1 MVAIS
6 SVLGEGSGRRQPGL
20 APWLFVAIL
29 LSVSAPRLTAQ
40 DGTDKPPGEPQIT
53 SVSPVGA
60 RQAATV
66 QAEVRGRALQ
76 GAYGVWFDTE
86 GLHAEVE
93 GIGEIEFEAAKDYDP
108 KAIKNRQGYRVSLK
122 IEVDPDTPFG
132 IHQLRLLTPQ
142 GISNSLEFV
151 VTSLSSAGE
160 AETPHNSAGTAQA
173 VRIPTTIEG
182 KIGQVGEVDF
192 YSFEV
197 SQGDDLAFE
206 VFSNAPPGSFMGP
219 PGQFDPELTL
229 YEPSGS
235 WFDPRKATRLAF
247 NDEPTSP
254 FVSNAPKLTYRFSKA
269 GRYLVRVS
277 SFMWKGSPDYSYQL
291 RITPSE
297 SAAAGELAGEG
308 GDSSSGAPG
317 WRERAFER
325 VLEADRLEQLWSRTV
340 PRRAPEPAST
350 PGGSA
355 AGEARSGVQAEQD
368 DLSIDSAVPLIV
380 IAEEPN
386 DIFSQ
391 ALEVSV
397 PTILEGAIERPGDV
411 DVFKF
416 KVDPGHGLAFEIE
429 TPEKGLPFFNPRLGV
444 FDAGDNEFLT
454 NIYKRIAR
462 NFTFYL
468 KTVEPKTIY
477 TFELGGEYY
486 LQVRDVTSRYGDPSF
501 RYRVLIRPQVPHAGD
516 VTLQQT
522 QVNLARGG
530 AKKVTVT
537 TDQEEGFGG
546 EIALRVEG
554 LPPGVDAVTG
564 TEVDPDRG
572 PPLDEGHKKRFVPKS
587 QTAVIMLVASEDAPL
602 TRWPKFIRVVAR
614 PIVDGKI
621 GPPLPL
627 EEIPLMIV
635 ESRKVSSG
643 D

>member
-1 MVAIS
+1 MAAVS
-6 SVLGEGSGRRQPGL
+6 SVFAKGSARMVPGL
-20 APWLFVAIL
+20 APWALVVVL
-29 LSVSAPRLTAQ
+29 LYVNAPRLIAQ
-40 DGTDKPPGEPQIT
+40 DGTDKPPGEPQLI
-53 SVSPVGA
+53 SVFPVGA

-86 GLHAEVE
+86 SLRAEVE

-108 KAIKNRQGYRVSLK
+108 NALKNRQGYRVALK
-122 IEVDPDTPFG
+122 VEVDPDTPLG
-132 IHQLRLLTPQ
+132 VHQLRVLTPQ
-142 GISNSLEFV
+142 GISNSLEFA
-151 VTSLSSAGE
+151 VTSLSSVGE
-160 AETPHNSAGTAQA
+160 AETAHNSAGTAQL
-173 VRIPTTIEG
+173 IPIPATIEG
-182 KIGQVGEVDF
+182 KISQGGEVD
-192 YSFEV
+192 YYAFEV
-197 SQGDDLAFE
+197 SEDEDLTFE
-206 VFSNAPPGSFMGP
+206 VFSNAPPGSFTGP

-229 YEPSGS
+229 YELTGS
-235 WFDPRKATRLAF
+235 WFDPRRATRLAF

-297 SAAAGELAGEG
+297 TPVADERSGEG
-308 GDSSSGAPG
+308 GDSSPAASG
-317 WRERAFER
+317 WRERAFKR

-340 PRRAPEPAST
+340 PGRAPEPAST

-355 AGEARSGVQAEQD
+355 AGEASGGVQAERD
-368 DLSIDSAVPLIV
+368 DLSVDSTVPAIV

-386 DIFSQ
+386 DDFSQ
-391 ALEVSV
+391 ALAVTV
-397 PTILEGAIERPGDV
+397 PTVLEGAIERPGDV
-411 DVFKF
+411 DIFKF
-416 KVDPGHGLAFEIE
+416 NVEAGQGLAFEIE
-429 TPEKGLPFFNPRLGV
+429 TPVTSLPSFNPRLGV
-444 FDAGDNEFLT
+444 FDAGDQEFLT
-454 NIYKRIAR
+454 NIYKRISR

-501 RYRVLIRPQVPHAGD
+501 RYRLLIRPQAPHVGD
-516 VTLQQT
+516 VVVEQKQI
-522 QVNLARGG
+522 NLARGG
-530 AKKVTVT
+530 AKKLTVT

-546 EIALRVEG
+546 EIALKVEG

-587 QTAVIMLVASEDAPL
+587 QTAVIMLVAGEDAPL

-614 PIVDGKI
+614 PVVDGKI

-627 EEIPLMIV
+627 EEIPLMVV
-635 ESRKVSSG
+635 ESPNAPYG
-643 D
+643 G